1 MMAICTGGGGSD
13 LDVLM
18 VMLEKATKALVIV
31 KPMILIAMKTVNRV
45 WRLRRD
51 KDRIMTRATCC
62 GC

>member
-31 KPMILIAMKTVNRV
+31 KPMIFDCDEDGEQSVEITKR
-45 WRLRRD
+45 
-51 KDRIMTRATCC
+51 
-62 GC
+62 